1 MTVLFM
7 ISAIAALAPVVL
19 TGCLLR
25 LLKARPQ
32 ATLSEAANAL
42 AVALGARRQ
51 LRGLKTP

>member
-32 ATLSEAANAL
+32 ASLSEAANAL
-42 AVALGARRQ
+42 AVVLGARRQ
-51 LRGLKTP
+51 LRRLKRP